1 MAYANQFLKIF
12 DVPGSKKDFILGE
25 SYKESHLNEIE
36 LLSWNWGVTDPSVP
50 TGPPAENVG
59 EDTKTKAK
67 VDAKKS
73 DHQGQSGPRP
83 AQLTF
88 TKTLDRSTTRLL
100 NAMNNGEVFPSA
112 VLAMEDAYKDS
123 PYPFDLKIILSKV
136 YVVSF
141 GLDGSGGDAGV
152 TFSENWVL
160 TYEEIKFEY
169 RWKTTNAGPIPAFFK
184 MPADSDQGP
193 SQKAPKTATEKAS
206 AAEEQFDAMAKK
218 KGWINPADMEEFVN
232 AWAKKKGL
240 IK

>member
-12 DVPGSKKDFILGE
+12 DVPGSKKDFVLGE

-36 LLSWNWGVTDPSVP
+36 LISWNWGVTDPAVP
-50 TGPPAENVG
+50 TGPPADKVDG
-59 EDTKTKAK
+59 DKKTKTKAET
-67 VDAKKS
+67 KS
-73 DHQGQSGPRP
+73 DHQGQNDPRP

-100 NAMNNGEVFPSA
+100 SAMNNGEVFPSA

-123 PYPFDLKIILSKV
+123 PYPFDLKIILSKL

-141 GLDGSGGDAGV
+141 SLDGNGGDAGV
-152 TFSENWVL
+152 SFSENWVV

-169 RWKTTNAGPIPAFFK
+169 RWKTTNAGPIPATFK
-184 MPADSDQGP
+184 MPPDSDQGP
-193 SQKAPKTATEKAS
+193 SQKAPPTAADKAS
-206 AAEEQFDAMAKK
+206 KEEEQLDALAKK

-232 AWAKKKGL
+232 SWAKKKGL